1 MNKRTKT
8 ILIWALLP
16 VVICAVMFGTELILQ
31 RRVLTLPEAQRGL
44 IFLPLTGEN
53 AIVSAAPSE
62 EHDDEAYD
70 EEYDEGFEEDFDEAA
85 FDEEYDEAYNEDFDE
100 SYDEAD
106 GEPVPEDGRLVLAPG
121 DSLTLRYEGY
131 AAALTFT
138 GTATTDTTYIL
149 SWETAAGA
157 SQAAHDFFTAI
168 EQDTSRVDADVS
180 ALTLTFPEGATL
192 TGVTVDNRFLLNPNR
207 MLLTGLIAA
216 ALYLLA
222 AFRRRIGEHAELGF
236 LIVALM
242 VGLYASIG
250 LPTNVNLSFD
260 DQTHFERVQTLSQGR
275 HAISTAAP
283 FRMSNL
289 SFCVAR
295 EDGSFLHP
303 VDTLQDECAFNALL
317 DEIDQD
323 REVYG
328 EQTVQ
333 FRFSDVGYLTQ
344 AAGYALARGLGMPFR
359 WQLIAARLANM
370 LTYVLLCY
378 VGIRTMKR
386 FKLLLSAVA
395 LMPTPLYL
403 CCNFS
408 YDPTISGLCF
418 LGTALVMDAVMDRR
432 SLLSWRRGLGIML
445 CLTLG
450 ALTKTVYIP
459 LLLLTLMLP
468 REKFASSAARRWYKG
483 FAVLICLMTLS
494 TMLLS
499 IATGGT
505 ALEDPR
511 GTGADSA
518 GQISYIL
525 HHPLT
530 YAGTLIAYLWNN
542 FTVYFI
548 SACRETL
555 AYAGALPPT
564 VSTLLLI
571 LLFAAVFTDH
581 PADLDQRL
589 SARQRLWGALVL
601 AATVAL
607 TFTTMYVA
615 FTGVGLTTFDGVQ
628 GRYMIP
634 VLPLMWMLL
643 APDQVENHAAPA
655 RWNTGF
661 FTLEAALLAVMCQA
675 SLLGQ
680 FFL

>member
-1 MNKRTKT
+1 MNKRAKT
-8 ILIWALLP
+8 ILTWALLP
-16 VVICAVMFGTELILQ
+16 IAICAVMFGTELLIQ
-31 RRVLTLPEAQRGL
+31 RRVLTLPESQRGV
-44 IFLPLTGEN
+44 IALPLTGEGVTVT
-53 AIVSAAPSE
+53 AGAASSE
-62 EHDDEAYD
+62 DAAESSDEEFDEEYDEEFDESFDEEADEAYD
-70 EEYDEGFEEDFDEAA
+70 EEADEGFDEAP
-85 FDEEYDEAYNEDFDE
+85 DEGAAEEGLIELSA
-100 SYDEAD
+100 
-106 GEPVPEDGRLVLAPG
+106 G
-121 DSLTLRYEGY
+121 DSLTMRYEGY
-131 AAALTFT
+131 VAALTFT
-138 GTATTDTTYIL
+138 GAAVTDEPYTL
-149 SWETAAGA
+149 RWETAAGV
-157 SQAAHDFFTAI
+157 SAATHDFFTAL
-168 EQDTSRVDADVS
+168 EQDTSRLDADIR
-180 ALTLTFPEGATL
+180 AFTLTFSEDTTI

-207 MLLTGLIAA
+207 MLLTGLLTA
-216 ALYLLA
+216 ALYLLVMLH
-222 AFRRRIGEHAELGF
+222 RRIGEHAELGF

-242 VGLYASIG
+242 VGVYASVG

-289 SFCVAR
+289 SFCIAR
-295 EDGSFLHP
+295 EDGSFHHP
-303 VDTLQDECAFNALL
+303 VDTLQDERAFNALVE
-317 DEIDQD
+317 EIDQD

-344 AAGYALARGLGMPFR
+344 AAGYALARGMGLSFR

-378 VGIRTMKR
+378 IGIRTMKR

-432 SLLSWRRGLGIML
+432 SLLSWRRGLGILL

-450 ALTKTVYIP
+450 SLTKTVYIP

-468 REKFASSAARRWYKG
+468 REKFTSNAARRWYKG
-483 FAVLICLMTLS
+483 FAVLICLLTLC

-499 IATGGT
+499 VATGGT

-511 GTGADSA
+511 GAGADSA
-518 GQISYIL
+518 AQISYLL

-530 YAGTLIAYLWNN
+530 YAGDLIAFLWNN
-542 FTVYFI
+542 FTIYFI
-548 SACRETL
+548 STCRETL
-555 AYAGALPPT
+555 AYAGALSPT

-589 SARQRLWGALVL
+589 SARQRLWGAVTL

-615 FTGVGLTTFDGVQ
+615 FTGVGLSTFDGVQ

-643 APDQVENHAAPA
+643 APDRVENHASPA
-655 RWNTGF
+655 RWNTCF
-661 FTLEAALLAVMCQA
+661 FAFQTALLAMMCWT
-675 SLLGQ
+675 SFLGR